1 MLSTKINNYKLKC
14 LPLAIHYNV
23 MPIVSQQNLLIPYP
37 QKVAL
42 SIQFDYAIVDIHNS
56 FDYLEELWED
66 IVTTISN
73 AITDSGITILEG
85 TTDINDNYTIIAY
98 NLVILAV
105 PPYIDFTFIYNDL
118 YDVDLPSSFLIS
130 TPNYYNK
137 EIKDILLQ
145 TK

>member
-1 MLSTKINNYKLKC
+1 
-14 LPLAIHYNV
+14 

-66 IVTTISN
+66 IVLTIAN

>member
-1 MLSTKINNYKLKC
+1 
-14 LPLAIHYNV
+14 
-23 MPIVSQQNLLIPYP
+23 MPIISQQNLLIPYP

-42 SIQFDYAIVDIHNS
+42 SVQFDYAIVDIHNS
-56 FDYLEELWED
+56 FDYLEELWDD
-66 IVTTISN
+66 IVLTIAN
-73 AITDSGITILEG
+73 AFNDRGISILER
-85 TTDINDNYTIIAY
+85 TTNINEDYTIISY
-98 NLVILAV
+98 EVIILAV

>member
-1 MLSTKINNYKLKC
+1 
-14 LPLAIHYNV
+14 
-23 MPIVSQQNLLIPYP
+23 MPIISQQNLLIPYP
-37 QKVAL
+37 QKVTL

-73 AITDSGITILEG
+73 AITGRGITILEG
-85 TTDINDNYTIIAY
+85 STDINDNYTIIAY

-105 PPYIDFTFIYNDL
+105 PPYTNFSFIHDELITNE
-118 YDVDLPSSFLIS
+118 LPHQLLLT
-130 TPNYYNK
+130 TPNHYNN
-137 EIKDILLQ
+137 EELDILLK

>member
-1 MLSTKINNYKLKC
+1 
-14 LPLAIHYNV
+14 
-23 MPIVSQQNLLIPYP
+23 MPIISQQNLLIPYP

-42 SIQFDYAIVDIHNS
+42 SVQFDYAIVDIHNS

>member
-1 MLSTKINNYKLKC
+1 
-14 LPLAIHYNV
+14 
-23 MPIVSQQNLLIPYP
+23 MPIISQQNLLIPYP

-42 SIQFDYAIVDIHNS
+42 SVQFDYAIVDIHNS
-56 FDYLEELWED
+56 FDYLEELWDD
-66 IVTTISN
+66 IVLTITN
-73 AITDSGITILEG
+73 AFKDRGISILES
-85 TTDINDNYTIIAY
+85 TTNINEDYTIISY
-98 NLVILAV
+98 EVIILAV

-130 TPNYYNK
+130 TPNHYNK

>member
-1 MLSTKINNYKLKC
+1 MLSTKISNCRLKC

-23 MPIVSQQNLLIPYP
+23 MPITTQQDLLIPYP

-56 FDYLEELWED
+56 FDYLEDLWED
-66 IVTTISN
+66 IVNTTAN
-73 AITDSGITILEG
+73 AMTDRGITILNG

-105 PPYIDFTFIYNDL
+105 PPYLNFSFIYDEL
-118 YDVDLPSSFLIS
+118 TAKELPNQLQLT
-130 TPNYYNK
+130 TPNHYNS
-137 EIKDILLQ
+137 EERDILLE

>member
-130 TPNYYNK
+130 TPNHYNK

>member
-1 MLSTKINNYKLKC
+1 
-14 LPLAIHYNV
+14 
-23 MPIVSQQNLLIPYP
+23 MPIISQQNLLIPYP

>member
-1 MLSTKINNYKLKC
+1 
-14 LPLAIHYNV
+14 

>member
-1 MLSTKINNYKLKC
+1 
-14 LPLAIHYNV
+14 
-23 MPIVSQQNLLIPYP
+23 MPIISQQNLLIPYP

-42 SIQFDYAIVDIHNS
+42 SVQFDYAIVDIHNS
-56 FDYLEELWED
+56 FDYLEELWDD
-66 IVTTISN
+66 IVLTIAN
-73 AITDSGITILEG
+73 AFNDRGISILES
-85 TTDINDNYTIIAY
+85 TTNINEDYTIISY
-98 NLVILAV
+98 EVIILAV

>member
-1 MLSTKINNYKLKC
+1 
-14 LPLAIHYNV
+14 
-23 MPIVSQQNLLIPYP
+23 MPIISQQNLLIPYP

-42 SIQFDYAIVDIHNS
+42 SVQFDYAIVDIHNS
-56 FDYLEELWED
+56 FDYLEELWDD
-66 IVTTISN
+66 IVLTIAN
-73 AITDSGITILEG
+73 AFKDRGISILES
-85 TTDINDNYTIIAY
+85 TTNINEDYTIISY
-98 NLVILAV
+98 EVIILAV

>member
-1 MLSTKINNYKLKC
+1 
-14 LPLAIHYNV
+14 
-23 MPIVSQQNLLIPYP
+23 MPIISQQNLLIPYP

-42 SIQFDYAIVDIHNS
+42 SVQFDYAIVDIHNS
-56 FDYLEELWED
+56 FDYLEELWDD
-66 IVTTISN
+66 IVLTIAN